1 MWARLS
7 GYHRT
12 PRLSVMDT
20 LHRPSEARIHRRDDW
35 KQSAYAFVPY
45 QTHFGELCGF
55 ADDIV
60 TPGRGFGMH
69 PHQDMEIST
78 VMLAGAQRHR
88 DTTGATV
95 LVDERAVQ
103 TMSAGTGIRHSEVNA
118 SQTEPFHSYQIW
130 VYPERRGVAPRHEA
144 FRWQPEQARNRFVL
158 ALSPDRREGSAL
170 IGQQAFLSLATFEAG
185 RGGRYELHGAG
196 QGVYVHCARGEV
208 MVAGTRLRPG
218 DALGVWGT
226 EACAVEAVAGPL
238 AELVLVEVP
247 MARGVRV

>member
-1 MWARLS
+1 ML
-7 GYHRT
+7 
-12 PRLSVMDT
+12 L
-20 LHRPSEARIHRRDDW
+20 RPSAARIHRRDDW

-55 ADDIV
+55 ADDV
-60 TPGRGFGMH
+60 VAPGRGFGMH

-88 DTTGATV
+88 DSTGSTI
-95 LVDERAVQ
+95 LVDAHGVQ
-103 TMSAGTGIRHSEVNA
+103 TMSAGTGILHSEVNA
-118 SQTEPFHSYQIW
+118 SSTEPFHSYQIW

-144 FRWQPEQARNRFVL
+144 FRYRPADARNRFVL

-170 IGQQAFLSLATFEAG
+170 IGQHAFFSIATFEAG
-185 RGGRYELHGAG
+185 TGGHYALHGAG
-196 QGVYVHCARGEV
+196 QGVYVHCARGEA
-208 MVAGTRLRPG
+208 MVAGERLGAG
-218 DALGVWGT
+218 DAIGVWGT
-226 EACAVEAVAGPL
+226 EACAVEATAA